1 VGVELTG
8 VVEEYVGLLVEH
20 VGGVKP
26 VVKDEEEALSPFTKP
41 EYVKL

>member
-8 VVEEYVGLLVEH
+8 VVDEYVGLLVEQ

-26 VVKDEEEALSPFTKP
+26 VVKDEEEALSLLTNP
-41 EYVKL
+41 EYVKV